1 VHDAKALSQYFFTI
15 RWLTHKVNMYVRI
28 TNVKI
33 PSIRLL
39 LLMPQLGPRFG
50 A

>member
-1 VHDAKALSQYFFTI
+1 VHDAKALSQYFFAV
-15 RWLTHKVNMYVRI
+15 RRLTHKCNMYVRI

-33 PSIRLL
+33 RWIRLPP
-39 LLMPQLGPRFG
+39 LMPQLGPRFG